1 LLVGDFLVS
10 DVGADRFFVTADGRD
25 EVTAGLELVAK
36 KIPHLAFD
44 ILRDP
49 YRTFPFHI
57 PDDLRHRILRRDRY
71 QHVDVIR
78 HLAVPQEDSMT
89 SFPQL

>member
-25 EVTAGLELVAK
+25 EVTASPELVAK
-36 KIPHLAFD
+36 EIPHLAFD

-49 YRTFPFHI
+49 YRLFPFI
-57 PDDLRHRILRRDRY
+57 YPMICATEYFGGIDIS
-71 QHVDVIR
+71 IW
-78 HLAVPQEDSMT
+78 T
-89 SFPQL
+89 

>member
-25 EVTAGLELVAK
+25 EVTASPELVAK
-36 KIPHLAFD
+36 EIPHLAFD

-49 YRTFPFHI
+49 YRTFPSYT
-57 PDDLRHRILRRDRY
+57 R
-71 QHVDVIR
+71 
-78 HLAVPQEDSMT
+78 
-89 SFPQL
+89 